1 METYRLVKETEYLR
15 LFSKPDI
22 NFAKLPELA
31 RETNFDIIMNDVM
44 NDKYSDEFEKAA
56 AVQRAM
62 QNYITFQHKVKPSS
76 YDRIAPG
83 AEEVKQSADEQSV
96 AETQVKKPVLSQ
108 EKIKKSR
115 DEATVSGNQVFE
127 KKTRGKKQ
135 TGTGKRKKLFQ
146 GGWLSWTL

>member
-1 METYRLVKETEYLR
+1 METYRLIKETEYLR

-31 RETNFDIIMNDVM
+31 RGTNFDIIMNDVI

-83 AEEVKQSADEQSV
+83 AEEVKQPAV
-96 AETQVKKPVLSQ
+96 ETPAKKPVLSQ
-108 EKIKKSR
+108 KKSKKSR